1 MFSGGMNREHWSEM
15 GKKGQRKGVF
25 HNFYTVQV
33 KLNFFG
39 GEGEGR
45 ERGKGLHYREIA
57 SSYVLRI

>member
-39 GEGEGR
+39 GGGRGEGEG
-45 ERGKGLHYREIA
+45 KGFAL
-57 SSYVLRI
+57 